1 MSSPL
6 LKVCQWTARNHERRT
21 ASRCLSLFGNNLRV
35 ERAFVCRPQ
44 VVPVY
49 IVHQTQSQEGKQ
61 IGVIAIHSVDSSICR
76 HFQQHVGRVR
86 AQKDRETAAE
96 RGERPGVS
104 IPCHLRYP
112 SCPLIGFFLS
122 SQEVIAI
129 LETLKHK
136 HVTEAILRV
145 GVAPRFSAFAA

>member
-1 MSSPL
+1 MSDVL
-6 LKVCQWTARNHERRT
+6 ELKKTVKQLQSAANDQV
-21 ASRCLSLFGNNLRV
+21 CLS
-35 ERAFVCRPQ
+35 RA
-44 VVPVY
+44 
-49 IVHQTQSQEGKQ
+49 I
-61 IGVIAIHSVDSSICR
+61 SV
-76 HFQQHVGRVR
+76 
-86 AQKDRETAAE
+86 
-96 RGERPGVS
+96 
-104 IPCHLRYP
+104 YP